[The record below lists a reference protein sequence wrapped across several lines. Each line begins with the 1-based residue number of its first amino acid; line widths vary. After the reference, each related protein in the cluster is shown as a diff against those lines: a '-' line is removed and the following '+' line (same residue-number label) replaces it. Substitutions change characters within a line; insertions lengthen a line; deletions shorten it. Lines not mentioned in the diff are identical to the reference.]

1 MEILN
6 NIWNA
11 LTTENEML
19 MRMLSIPLTLFEDYL
34 SFLLFSS
41 FLKINYTK
49 SQKYIYV
56 IGLCFVSLIS
66 MNFVPAP
73 LNTFINYIF
82 LFIIIYKLFR
92 LPLIKTILAMIIPFC
107 TFAIVGTLILNPII
121 KLFNIEQVLV
131 ERIPLYRMIYLFI
144 FYILIYLILLLIKF
158 RHTKIDLLDNL
169 NGRDKN
175 IILMNLLFGIITLS
189 IQFIITFLYTG
200 LLPIYVTLLSTLS
213 LIFYFIINFY
223 SLNRVMKLQK
233 TTTDLENA
241 ENYNNTLSILYD
253 NVKGFKHDFDN
264 IVHMLGGYIKTND
277 MDGLTKYY
285 SELEADC
292 EKVKSIA
299 ALNPNLINNPGIY
312 NLLVTK
318 YKKANDLNIKIN
330 FECFFD
336 FEKLNMPIFQFSR
349 MFGILLDNAIEAS
362 STCEEKEINISFRD
376 SQSARTQ
383 IVIVENTY
391 SSKNIDTKKIFE
403 KGVSEKENHSGMG
416 LWEVKQI
423 LMKNNNIK
431 LITTNDDTYFK
442 QQLEIYY

>member
-6 NIWNA
+6 NIWSA

-19 MRMLSIPLTLFEDYL
+19 IKLILIPFTFLEDYL
-34 SFLLFSS
+34 SLLLFCT

-49 SQKYIYV
+49 FQKYSYV
-56 IGLCFVSLIS
+56 ISIGIISLIS
-66 MNFVPAP
+66 MNILPEP
-73 LNTFINYIF
+73 ISTFINYMF
-82 LFIIIYKLFR
+82 LFFIIHKLFK
-92 LPLIKTILAMIIPFC
+92 LPIMKTVLAIIIPFC
-107 TFAIVGTLILNPII
+107 TFAIVGSLVFNPII
-121 KLFNIEQVLV
+121 KIFHIEEFLSNNV
-131 ERIPLYRMIYLFI
+131 PLHRMLYLIIIYLLI
-144 FYILIYLILLLIKF
+144 YIVICFLKLKNAKIYLIEG
-158 RHTKIDLLDNL
+158 LDKN
-169 NGRDKN
+169 NKN
-175 IILMNLLFGIITLS
+175 IIFINLLFGIITLLS
-189 IQFIITFLYTG
+189 NVIITVFYINILPLYITFL
-200 LLPIYVTLLSTLS
+200 SSLS
-213 LIFYFIINFY
+213 LLFYFIISFY

-285 SELEADC
+285 SQLEADC
-292 EKVKSIA
+292 ERVKSIA

-336 FEKLNMPIFQFSR
+336 FEKLNMPIYQFSR

-376 SQSARTQ
+376 SQSAKTQ
-383 IVIVENTY
+383 IVIIENTY
-391 SSKNIDTKKIFE
+391 SNKNIDTKKIFE

-431 LITTNDDTYFK
+431 LITTNDDKYFK